1 MSKII
6 DVFKDYKEDNNLIN
20 AEIININLY
29 KKSKKLEIELKADK
43 PVELN
48 DMITFEDYLKEK
60 FQIQK
65 VSFNIQ
71 NNNNVDDIDLSEQIK
86 NDWKDI
92 SKYLSKNFA
101 FCKAILNDSSIELA
115 ENKLIVKLDTKGSEF
130 LNSYKIDKEIEDIIF
145 NLYGKKLKVE
155 YKEEITEEQIKKQE
169 EYLES
174 LEKNAYNDMMNEIKT
189 QSELAKANQEKQEN
203 EEQENA
209 SEEKTTLIFG
219 RNKNIKEQV
228 LKISDLTTDYGK
240 VAIEGKVISVD
251 SRELKNGKTLGMFN
265 IYDGTSTITCKSF
278 IEKEKATKV
287 LRKIK

>member
-1 MSKII
+1 
-6 DVFKDYKEDNNLIN
+6 
-20 AEIININLY
+20 
-29 KKSKKLEIELKADK
+29 
-43 PVELN
+43 
-48 DMITFEDYLKEK
+48 MITFEDYLKEK

-71 NNNNVDDIDLSEQIK
+71 NNNNVDDMDLSSRIK

-92 SKYLSKNFA
+92 AKYLSKNFA
-101 FCKAILNDSSIELA
+101 FCRAILNDSSIELA
-115 ENKLIVKLDTKGSEF
+115 QNKLIVKLDTKGSEF
-130 LNSYKIDKEIEDIIF
+130 LNSYKIDEEIEDIIF

-174 LEKNAYNDMMNEIKT
+174 LEKNAYNDMMNEIKV
-189 QSELAKANQEKQEN
+189 QNELAKANQEKQEN
-203 EEQENA
+203 SEQENA
-209 SEEKTTLIFG
+209 FEEKTTLIFG

-278 IEKEKATKV
+278 IEKEKSEKV

>member
-20 AEIININLY
+20 AEIININLF

-65 VSFNIQ
+65 VLFNIQ
-71 NNNNVDDIDLSEQIK
+71 SNNNVDDIDLSSRIK

-92 SKYLSKNFA
+92 TTYLSKNFA
-101 FCKAILNDSSIELA
+101 FCKAILNDSSIEFA
-115 ENKLIVKLDTKGSEF
+115 QNKVIVKLDTKASEF
-130 LNSYKIDKEIEDIIF
+130 LNSYKIDKEIESIIF

-155 YKEEITEEQIKKQE
+155 YVEEITEEQIKKQE
-169 EYLES
+169 EYLEN
-174 LEKNAYNDMMNEIKT
+174 LEKNAYEDMMNEIKE
-189 QSELAKANQEKQEN
+189 QNEIAKENHEKQEN
-203 EEQENA
+203 DEQKNTFEG
-209 SEEKTTLIFG
+209 KTTLIFG
-219 RNKNIKEQV
+219 RNKKIKEQI

-251 SRELKNGKTLGMFN
+251 SKELKN
-265 IYDGTSTITCKSF
+265 
-278 IEKEKATKV
+278 
-287 LRKIK
+287 RKNTWNV